1 MYAANLIHDASYT
14 RICSTASSSLL
25 RNRCRLPFTAWAPA
39 WATLID
45 DEESSVFWILISGLK
60 ISCCA
65 YALSDFRL
73 KNLLLWFFLIFNF
86 NNNYIFITLWGL
98 GSDFA
103 QRLRKY
109 RAALP
114 WSLLSAACPIPG
126 GTLLPRAPNASS
138 PLSNRILVLVFLV
151 DSFFTGAR
159 DDIPCENSQHT
170 SRASSSFS
178 YPYVQEDNVVL
189 RYSFMK
195 LTFLLEHLKLK
206 GNLSSALEK
215 HVFFCY

>member
-1 MYAANLIHDASYT
+1 LKPAL
-14 RICSTASSSLL
+14 CSVPHPRRHPTAPCSKRLL
-25 RNRCRLPFTAWAPA
+25 ALEQSN
-39 WATLID
+39 
-45 DEESSVFWILISGLK
+45 SGFG
-60 ISCCA
+60 I
-65 YALSDFRL
+65 
-73 KNLLLWFFLIFNF
+73 
-86 NNNYIFITLWGL
+86 
-98 GSDFA
+98 
-103 QRLRKY
+103 
-109 RAALP
+109 
-114 WSLLSAACPIPG
+114 
-126 GTLLPRAPNASS
+126 
-138 PLSNRILVLVFLV
+138 LV

-215 HVFFCY
+215 HVFFFAIKEKMDQIIISKEVSKYAKDNLVHCIDQFQNMKKKF